1 MRECLCICGWHTQRG
16 PQRKHQT
23 RTSYVNQTQPIC
35 SHPKCAQPRLSDS
48 VNLWWQPSSSSLSGF
63 RLMRQTEKNK
73 DFCNPPGT
81 QAPFLPSI
89 HLTPWK
95 VSCKLFTEPNGH
107 RSDASP
113 KLNFNYLIVSRPSFP
128 LKGRFFFHFLMYLN
142 ALGNYSLH
150 PHLEKKKT

>member
-16 PQRKHQT
+16 PQRKHKT
-23 RTSYVNQTQPIC
+23 RTSCMNQTQPIC
-35 SHPKCAQPRLSDS
+35 SHPKCARPRLSDS
-48 VNLWWQPSSSSLSGF
+48 VNVWWQPSSSSLS
-63 RLMRQTEKNK
+63 EKNK
-73 DFCNPPGT
+73 DFCSPPGT
-81 QAPFLPSI
+81 QAPLLPSI

-95 VSCKLFTEPNGH
+95 VSCKLVTEPNGH

-142 ALGNYSLH
+142 ALGDYSLH
-150 PHLEKKKT
+150 PYLGKKNLSPKTFERK